1 MSSRA
6 NDRGANQVPSPA
18 NYGDPSKE
26 PPSPSSESSVR
37 KKQRRSKLGT
47 ASISKRPGCQ
57 NRRSS
62 QGAVRKVPGAPDNA
76 RRGATQ
82 EPDQVHRL
90 CEIHVRFK
98 LLVETT
104 CVGLVYGVHATLD
117 SDNIAANLVSAVPV
131 VFCDAFVGAEKT
143 QPMASDLASIVS
155 GKIRRPR
162 HSYDRIGDKHHVS
175 GTRTKRAGLSSAAEP
190 PSSLSSLDIPPELRE
205 SRHELDRRT
214 KCNPS
219 TRGDKTTDPVGR
231 LLEAPQA
238 TWPLPLSS
246 LQGSISPAPT
256 QAHGS
261 DVLHESLEG
270 VMRRSHGSLIPS
282 ASTTNRIPTPA
293 VVPATTVSSPG
304 VSRNTRDTCSV
315 KRGDRL
321 PGRRD
326 DNKDATNSSIALTAM
341 NGDVNLIGGCRRT
354 DGTVNL
360 ESEGA
365 PTIISAVAPLSE
377 AGAQVSATT
386 DQQPDTALGDMAY
399 PPTMLERLLNPL
411 RKRAHFGSVTHRLL
425 SPRSTT
431 TVTATPHKNR
441 SWSFSTDDKWPQI
454 TVVTTLAIAAT
465 LVLYSLLHGTTRSGG
480 GDTSGNSPTP
490 CQTTDCIQH
499 ADLFAHWLN
508 TSIDPCED
516 FAAFV
521 CSAWSHRAQYRRG
534 ESTSVRQEVVLDF
547 TEKLAETIGAGMTQI
562 PVGSKP
568 LAMFR
573 TCIEVTAHSAHSKD
587 VIRRFLAD
595 EGIPWPM
602 STHSPPSGTAPSPLE
617 ILMRF
622 AIKWQLPLWFNV
634 LVLPELAGGH
644 RVVLIA
650 DNPQMRG
657 WEARHKGLEATNS
670 TFEYWSAHYEALTPP
685 GNAQTPQP
693 PSRSQCEEGHERKPT
708 CKICG
713 EGHETA
719 RWVSTTRGKS
729 SWRLEKNS
737 QLERLKITPAG
748 MSVLRYLNYSE
759 SYIADADRKMRIP
772 VNVRASLSIAPTP
785 RNMHATFHNG
795 RRKGLHGNEATRAA
809 AREHVSRAALG
820 PKDTRAM
827 AAEMDVVENTY

>member
-1 MSSRA
+1 
-6 NDRGANQVPSPA
+6 
-18 NYGDPSKE
+18 
-26 PPSPSSESSVR
+26 
-37 KKQRRSKLGT
+37 
-47 ASISKRPGCQ
+47 
-57 NRRSS
+57 
-62 QGAVRKVPGAPDNA
+62 
-76 RRGATQ
+76 
-82 EPDQVHRL
+82 
-90 CEIHVRFK
+90 
-98 LLVETT
+98 
-104 CVGLVYGVHATLD
+104 
-117 SDNIAANLVSAVPV
+117 
-131 VFCDAFVGAEKT
+131 
-143 QPMASDLASIVS
+143 MASDLASIVS
-155 GKIRRPR
+155 GKIRTPR

-205 SRHELDRRT
+205 SRHELDHRT

-238 TWPLPLSS
+238 TSPLPLAS

-270 VMRRSHGSLIPS
+270 VTRCSHGSLIPS
-282 ASTTNRIPTPA
+282 ASTTNLIPTPA

-304 VSRNTRDTCSV
+304 VTRNTRDTCSV
-315 KRGDRL
+315 KREDRL

-326 DNKDATNSSIALTAM
+326 DNKDATNSSIALTAT
-341 NGDVNLIGGCRRT
+341 NGDVNLIGRCRRT

-377 AGAQVSATT
+377 AGAQASATT

-431 TVTATPHKNR
+431 TLTATPHKNR
-441 SWSFSTDDKWPQI
+441 SWSFSADDKWPQI

-465 LVLYSLLHGTTRSGG
+465 LVLYSLLHGTTGSGG
-480 GDTSGNSPTP
+480 GDTSGNSPTL

-534 ESTSVRQEVVLDF
+534 ESMSVRQEVVLDF
-547 TEKLAETIGAGMTQI
+547 TETLAETIGAGMTQI

-573 TCIEVTAHSAHSKD
+573 TCMEVTAHSAHSKD
-587 VIRRFLAD
+587 VIRRFMAD
-595 EGIPWPM
+595 EGIPWPLSM
-602 STHSPPSGTAPSPLE
+602 HSPTSGTAPSPLE

-622 AIKWQLPLWFNV
+622 AIKYAELLLFLALRWQLPLWFNV
-634 LVLPELAGGH
+634 LVLPEFAGGH
-644 RVVLIA
+644 RAVLIA
-650 DNPQMRG
+650 DNPQMHG

-693 PSRSQCEEGHERKPT
+693 PSRSQCEEVFGHE
-708 CKICG
+708 
-713 EGHETA
+713 
-719 RWVSTTRGKS
+719 
-729 SWRLEKNS
+729 
-737 QLERLKITPAG
+737 
-748 MSVLRYLNYSE
+748 
-759 SYIADADRKMRIP
+759 
-772 VNVRASLSIAPTP
+772 
-785 RNMHATFHNG
+785 
-795 RRKGLHGNEATRAA
+795 GLQGNEADHAA

-820 PKDTRAM
+820 RKDTRSVCVPDTLAHLLLECQCH
-827 AAEMDVVENTY
+827 ANHDVQLERDQATRINKDYIMERWEAKLVLEDLEDQRQLVARAKGAVEARGFLD

>member
-6 NDRGANQVPSPA
+6 NDRGANQVPSLVK
-18 NYGDPSKE
+18 YGDPSME

-47 ASISKRPGCQ
+47 TSVSKRPRCQ

-62 QGAVRKVPGAPDNA
+62 QGVFRDVPDASDNA

-82 EPDQVHRL
+82 EHDHVHRL

-98 LLVETT
+98 LLVQNT
-104 CVGLVYGVHATLD
+104 CVGFVYGVNATLD
-117 SDNIAANLVSAVPV
+117 SGDIAANLDSAVPV
-131 VFCDAFVGAEKT
+131 VFCVCLDRCLADHLTGHQWFYWRCSGSNFRGQSTHRLGSNPPPSGQQLSKITAAPPRSAIPRLVRYRIGKALEFDALVGAEET
-143 QPMASDLASIVS
+143 QPVASDLASMVS
-155 GKIRRPR
+155 GKI
-162 HSYDRIGDKHHVS
+162 S
-175 GTRTKRAGLSSAAEP
+175 
-190 PSSLSSLDIPPELRE
+190 
-205 SRHELDRRT
+205 RT

-219 TRGDKTTDPVGR
+219 TRGDKTTDPNGR

-238 TWPLPLSS
+238 TSPLPLAS

-270 VMRRSHGSLIPS
+270 VTRCSHGSLIPS
-282 ASTTNRIPTPA
+282 ASTTNLIPTPA

-304 VSRNTRDTCSV
+304 VTRNTRDTCSV

-326 DNKDATNSSIALTAM
+326 DNKDATNSSIALTAT
-341 NGDVNLIGGCRRT
+341 N
-354 DGTVNL
+354 
-360 ESEGA
+360 
-365 PTIISAVAPLSE
+365 
-377 AGAQVSATT
+377 

-399 PPTMLERLLNPL
+399 PPTILDRLLNPL

-465 LVLYSLLHGTTRSGG
+465 LVMYSLLHGTTGSGG
-480 GDTSGNSPTP
+480 GDTSGNSPTL

-573 TCIEVTAHSAHSKD
+573 TCMELTAHSAHSKD
-587 VIRRFLAD
+587 VIRRFMAD
-595 EGIPWPM
+595 EGIPWPLSM
-602 STHSPPSGTAPSPLE
+602 HSPTSGTAPSPLE

-622 AIKWQLPLWFNV
+622 AIKYAELLLFLALRWHLPLWFNV
-634 LVLPELAGGH
+634 LVLPEFAGGH
-644 RVVLIA
+644 RAVLIA

-693 PSRSQCEEGHERKPT
+693 PSRSQCEEDPPLGDRIHQTRPAWAPAF
-708 CKICG
+708 CAFQP
-713 EGHETA
+713 ET
-719 RWVSTTRGKS
+719 RPVTNPRVSQPQPPRNEDSEDTSSFWVSAFC
-729 SWRLEKNS
+729 
-737 QLERLKITPAG
+737 LKI
-748 MSVLRYLNYSE
+748 
-759 SYIADADRKMRIP
+759 
-772 VNVRASLSIAPTP
+772 
-785 RNMHATFHNG
+785 
-795 RRKGLHGNEATRAA
+795 
-809 AREHVSRAALG
+809 
-820 PKDTRAM
+820 
-827 AAEMDVVENTY
+827 

>member
-18 NYGDPSKE
+18 NYGDPSME

-37 KKQRRSKLGT
+37 KKQRRSKLRT
-47 ASISKRPGCQ
+47 TSISNRPRCQ

-62 QGAVRKVPGAPDNA
+62 QGAFRKVPGAPDNA

-82 EPDQVHRL
+82 EPDHDAL
-90 CEIHVRFK
+90 
-98 LLVETT
+98 
-104 CVGLVYGVHATLD
+104 VGL
-117 SDNIAANLVSAVPV
+117 
-131 VFCDAFVGAEKT
+131 EET

-155 GKIRRPR
+155 GKIRTPR

-175 GTRTKRAGLSSAAEP
+175 RTRTKRAGLSSAAEP

-214 KCNPS
+214 KYNPS

-238 TWPLPLSS
+238 TSPLPLAS
-246 LQGSISPAPT
+246 LQGSISPPPT
-256 QAHGS
+256 QARGS
-261 DVLHESLEG
+261 DVLHESLER
-270 VMRRSHGSLIPS
+270 VTRCTNGSLIPS
-282 ASTTNRIPTPA
+282 ASSTNLIPTPA
-293 VVPATTVSSPG
+293 VVPATIVSSPG
-304 VSRNTRDTCSV
+304 VTRNTRDTCSV
-315 KRGDRL
+315 KREDHL

-326 DNKDATNSSIALTAM
+326 DNKDATNSSIALTAT

-377 AGAQVSATT
+377 AGAQASATT
-386 DQQPDTALGDMAY
+386 NQLPDTALEDMAN
-399 PPTMLERLLNPL
+399 PPTLLGRLLNPL

-454 TVVTTLAIAAT
+454 TVVTALAIAAT
-465 LVLYSLLHGTTRSGG
+465 LVMYSLLHGTTGSGG
-480 GDTSGNSPTP
+480 GDTSGNSPTL

-547 TEKLAETIGAGMTQI
+547 TEKLAETIGAGMT
-562 PVGSKP
+562 
-568 LAMFR
+568 
-573 TCIEVTAHSAHSKD
+573 
-587 VIRRFLAD
+587 
-595 EGIPWPM
+595 
-602 STHSPPSGTAPSPLE
+602 
-617 ILMRF
+617 
-622 AIKWQLPLWFNV
+622 WQLPLWFNV

-644 RVVLIA
+644 RAVLIA
-650 DNPQMRG
+650 DNPQMHG

-685 GNAQTPQP
+685 GNATTPQP
-693 PSRSQCEEGHERKPT
+693 PSRSQCEERTENLFIASTATNEDAKLVNIEKIQLGGNFYNVNGNIRTPDDVSSGVINGVIPGTSTAELMAGIRTPARYTVLHARMLGQSSAAVVFFEGPHVPFYKIFQSVDFRCRPYRKSVKYCRTCGTTRHRQNICPKPIPDFCYKCGNAGQMQGHECKPT

-719 RWVSTTRGKS
+719 SKECKR
-729 SWRLEKNS
+729 
-737 QLERLKITPAG
+737 RLKPNPP
-748 MSVLRYLNYSE
+748 S
-759 SYIADADRKMRIP
+759 
-772 VNVRASLSIAPTP
+772 SI
-785 RNMHATFHNG
+785 
-795 RRKGLHGNEATRAA
+795 
-809 AREHVSRAALG
+809 
-820 PKDTRAM
+820 
-827 AAEMDVVENTY
+827 